1 MLGPGSGRLLT
12 TGGSGTV
19 TGGSLTG
26 GSETGGGVT
35 GRTGGVSGS
44 RAGRPE
50 PDFVAFWTAGAQTI
64 GNFACAAC
72 GRRVRSVRQLPECPS
87 CGGRLWE
94 LEATSPFHGE
104 LAEPLE
110 AFEPELEAVHQ
121 EDLVSTAGL
130 VRGVVLGLV
139 LAPLCWLLPLGAYVL
154 LRG

>member
-1 MLGPGSGRLLT
+1 MSLRAVSVQDT
-12 TGGSGTV
+12 TLRPAPV
-19 TGGSLTG
+19 
-26 GSETGGGVT
+26 
-35 GRTGGVSGS
+35 
-44 RAGRPE
+44 GRPE

-64 GNFACAAC
+64 GNFSCAAC

-94 LEATSPFHGE
+94 LEATSTFHGE
-104 LAEPLE
+104 LPEPLE
-110 AFEPELEAVHQ
+110 AVAPDRDALHQ

-139 LAPLCWLLPLGAYVL
+139 LAPLCWLLPLGVGIGIYVL

>member
-1 MLGPGSGRLLT
+1 MSLRAVSVQDT
-12 TGGSGTV
+12 TTLRPAPV
-19 TGGSLTG
+19 
-26 GSETGGGVT
+26 
-35 GRTGGVSGS
+35 
-44 RAGRPE
+44 GRPE
-50 PDFVAFWTAGAQTI
+50 PDFIAFWSAGAQTI

-104 LAEPLE
+104 LDEPLE
-110 AFEPELEAVHQ
+110 TFTPELEAWHQ

-130 VRGVVLGLV
+130 ARGIVLGLV
-139 LAPLCWLLPLGAYVL
+139 LAPLCWLLPLAIGIGMYVL

>member
-1 MLGPGSGRLLT
+1 MS
-12 TGGSGTV
+12 
-19 TGGSLTG
+19 
-26 GSETGGGVT
+26 
-35 GRTGGVSGS
+35 S
-44 RAGRPE
+44 RAVSVQETTLRPAPTGRPE

-64 GNFACAAC
+64 GNFSCAAC

-104 LAEPLE
+104 LAEPLK
-110 AFEPELEAVHQ
+110 AFAPDRDALHQ

-130 VRGVVLGLV
+130 VRGLVLGLV
-139 LAPLCWLLPLGAYVL
+139 IAPLCWLLPLGVGIGIYML

>member
-1 MLGPGSGRLLT
+1 VSLRAASVQDT
-12 TGGSGTV
+12 T
-19 TGGSLTG
+19 L
-26 GSETGGGVT
+26 
-35 GRTGGVSGS
+35 RPAP
-44 RAGRPE
+44 AGRPE

-104 LAEPLE
+104 LVEPTE
-110 AFEPELEAVHQ
+110 ALTPELDASHQ
-121 EDLVSTAGL
+121 EDLVGTAGL

-139 LAPLCWLLPLGAYVL
+139 LAPLCWLLPLGVGIGIYVL